1 MNNSLTLAANAAVTM
16 SSREIAGLTGKRH
29 DNVMRDIRIQLM
41 MIHFYEQALSHLN
54 EEERKNVAT
63 SISRIERVLFAK
75 IVHIP
80 SSSNLRTE
88 NFGFI
93 LVQNGSMISEIL
105 LDKDN
110 ALTLVSGYDV
120 RARSEIIKRW
130 QELESKNAPAVALPD
145 FTNPAESA
153 RAWALQYEEREKAQ
167 AALALAAPKVQFFDK
182 VVERSTL
189 MTATQVG
196 QKLGMSAM
204 ALNKHLDELDVYSKN
219 IKRARV
225 FKQWFVD
232 KGYGELK
239 QTELGHSQ
247 PLFTTSGEAWI
258 IERMVSEG
266 YSVSLENV

>member
-1 MNNSLTLAANAAVTM
+1 MNNTLTLAANAAVTM
-16 SSREIAGLTGKRH
+16 SSREIAQLVEARHSDVVRSIERLMAKGVIGGYAPTAYTHEQNGMEYKEYKVGKR
-29 DNVMRDIRIQLM
+29 DSYVIVAQLCPE
-41 MIHFYEQALSHLN
+41 FTA
-54 EEERKNVAT
+54 R
-63 SISRIERVLFAK
+63 
-75 IVHIP
+75 
-80 SSSNLRTE
+80 
-88 NFGFI
+88 
-93 LVQNGSMISEIL
+93 LV
-105 LDKDN
+105 D
-110 ALTLVSGYDV
+110 
-120 RARSEIIKRW
+120 RW
-130 QELESKNAPAVALPD
+130 QELESKHAPAVALPD

-167 AALALAAPKVQFFDK
+167 AALALAQPKVQYFDK

-196 QKLGMSAM
+196 QKLGMSAV

-247 PLFTTSGEAWI
+247 PLFTTAGEAWI

-266 YSVSLENV
+266 YSVSLENM

>member
-1 MNNSLTLAANAAVTM
+1 MQNSLTLTAGHAVTM
-16 SSREIAGLTGKRH
+16 SSREIAQLVEARHSDVVRSIERLMSKDVIGGYAPTAYTHEQNGMEYKEYQVGKR
-29 DNVMRDIRIQLM
+29 DSYVIVAQLCPE
-41 MIHFYEQALSHLN
+41 FTA
-54 EEERKNVAT
+54 R
-63 SISRIERVLFAK
+63 
-75 IVHIP
+75 
-80 SSSNLRTE
+80 
-88 NFGFI
+88 
-93 LVQNGSMISEIL
+93 LV
-105 LDKDN
+105 D
-110 ALTLVSGYDV
+110 
-120 RARSEIIKRW
+120 RW
-130 QELESKNAPAVALPD
+130 QELESKHAPVFALPD

-167 AALALAAPKVQFFDK
+167 AALALAQPKVQFFDK
-182 VVERSTL
+182 VVERATL

>member
-1 MNNSLTLAANAAVTM
+1 MQNSLIAVADQPTM
-16 SSREIAGLTGKRH
+16 SSREIAEITGKRH
-29 DNVMRDIRIQLM
+29 DNVMMDCRKLRD
-41 MIHFYEQALSHLN
+41 FYAETYSPEKAG
-54 EEERKNVAT
+54 E
-63 SISRIERVLFAK
+63 
-75 IVHIP
+75 HINHGMYSDSTGRSLP
-80 SSSNLRTE
+80 L
-88 NFGFI
+88 FI
-93 LVQNGSMISEIL
+93 LSKDAA
-105 LDKDN
+105 LDLVTGYSLPHRHAVNQRWK
-110 ALTLVSGYDV
+110 ALEEKQK
-120 RARSEIIKRW
+120 AA
-130 QELESKNAPAVALPD
+130 APAVALPD

-182 VVERSTL
+182 VVERKTL

-196 QKLGMSAM
+196 QKLGLSAV
-204 ALNKHLDELDVYSKN
+204 ALNKHLDELSVYSRN

-225 FKQWFVD
+225 FKQWFID

-266 YSVSLENV
+266 FTFSSDNL

>member
-1 MNNSLTLAANAAVTM
+1 MNNTLTLAANAAVTM
-16 SSREIAGLTGKRH
+16 TSQEIADLVASRHDDVKRSIERLAQRGVIVQPPMADVHGEDSLGRTRITTVYEFIGEQGKR
-29 DNVMRDIRIQLM
+29 DSIIVVAQLSPE
-41 MIHFYEQALSHLN
+41 FTAAL
-54 EEERKNVAT
+54 V
-63 SISRIERVLFAK
+63 
-75 IVHIP
+75 
-80 SSSNLRTE
+80 
-88 NFGFI
+88 
-93 LVQNGSMISEIL
+93 
-105 LDKDN
+105 D
-110 ALTLVSGYDV
+110 
-120 RARSEIIKRW
+120 RW
-130 QELESKNAPAVALPD
+130 QELESKHAPAFALPD

-196 QKLGMSAM
+196 QKLGMSAV

-232 KGYGELK
+232 KAYGELK

-247 PLFTTSGEAWI
+247 PLFTTAGEAWI

-266 YSVSLENV
+266 YSVSLESV

>member
-1 MNNSLTLAANAAVTM
+1 MQNSLILTSDHAVTM
-16 SSREIAGLTGKRH
+16 SSREIAELTGKQLSH
-29 DNVMRDIRIQLM
+29 IHRDIRNMLEDVPSDDPEKDHVRYDTDDRGYM
-41 MIHFYEQALSHLN
+41 TCVHLPRELS
-54 EEERKNVAT
+54 
-63 SISRIERVLFAK
+63 
-75 IVHIP
+75 
-80 SSSNLRTE
+80 
-88 NFGFI
+88 
-93 LVQNGSMISEIL
+93 
-105 LDKDN
+105 
-110 ALTLVSGYDV
+110 LTLVSGYSV
-120 RARSEIIKRW
+120 PIRRAIVKRW
-130 QELESKNAPAVALPD
+130 QELEAKHAPAVALPD

-196 QKLGMSAM
+196 QKLGMSAV

-247 PLFTTSGEAWI
+247 PLFTTAGEAWV
-258 IERMVSEG
+258 IERLVSEG
-266 YSVSLENV
+266 YSVSLDNV

>member
-1 MNNSLTLAANAAVTM
+1 MQNSLPLTAGHAVTM
-16 SSREIAGLTGKRH
+16 SSREIAELVGSRHDDVKRSIERLAQRGVIVHPPMADEHCEDSLGRTRITSVYEFSGEQGKR
-29 DNVMRDIRIQLM
+29 DSIVVVAQLSPE
-41 MIHFYEQALSHLN
+41 FTA
-54 EEERKNVAT
+54 R
-63 SISRIERVLFAK
+63 
-75 IVHIP
+75 
-80 SSSNLRTE
+80 
-88 NFGFI
+88 
-93 LVQNGSMISEIL
+93 LV
-105 LDKDN
+105 D
-110 ALTLVSGYDV
+110 
-120 RARSEIIKRW
+120 RW
-130 QELESKNAPAVALPD
+130 QELEAKHAPAVALPD

-167 AALALAAPKVQFFDK
+167 AALALAQPKVQFFDK
-182 VVERSTL
+182 VVERATL

-196 QKLGMSAM
+196 QKLGMSAV

-247 PLFTTSGEAWI
+247 PLFTTAGEAWI

-266 YSVSLENV
+266 YSVSLQNV

>member
-1 MNNSLTLAANAAVTM
+1 MQNSLIAVANQPTM
-16 SSREIAGLTGKRH
+16 SSREIAEITGKRH
-29 DNVMRDIRIQLM
+29 DNVMMDCRKLRD
-41 MIHFYEQALSHLN
+41 FYAETYSPEKAG
-54 EEERKNVAT
+54 E
-63 SISRIERVLFAK
+63 
-75 IVHIP
+75 HINHGMYADSTGRSLP
-80 SSSNLRTE
+80 L
-88 NFGFI
+88 FI
-93 LVQNGSMISEIL
+93 LSKDAA
-105 LDKDN
+105 LD
-110 ALTLVSGYDV
+110 LVTGYSLPHRHAV
-120 RARSEIIKRW
+120 NQRW
-130 QELESKNAPAVALPD
+130 KELEDKQKSAAPVVSLPD

-196 QKLGMSAM
+196 QKLGMSAV

-266 YSVSLENV
+266 YSVSLDNV

>member
-1 MNNSLTLAANAAVTM
+1 MQNSLIAVADQPTM
-16 SSREIAGLTGKRH
+16 
-29 DNVMRDIRIQLM
+29 
-41 MIHFYEQALSHLN
+41 
-54 EEERKNVAT
+54 T
-63 SISRIERVLFAK
+63 SIELVEFINEQRDASEPELTHANFLAKVPKVLGETSHSFECDLPDAYGRPRRGYRFPKREACLMAMSYSYELQAK
-75 IVHIP
+75 VFD
-80 SSSNLRTE
+80 RMT
-88 NFGFI
+88 
-93 LVQNGSMISEIL
+93 
-105 LDKDN
+105 
-110 ALTLVSGYDV
+110 ALE
-120 RARSEIIKRW
+120 AK
-130 QELESKNAPAVALPD
+130 QKPADPVVTLPD

-196 QKLGMSAM
+196 QKLGMSAV

-266 YSVSLENV
+266 YSVSLQNV

>member
-1 MNNSLTLAANAAVTM
+1 MNNTLTLAAHAAVTM
-16 SSREIAGLTGKRH
+16 SSREIAELVGSRHDDVKRSIERLAQRGVIVHPPMADEHGEDSLGRTRITSVYEFSGEQGKR
-29 DNVMRDIRIQLM
+29 DSIVVVAQLSPE
-41 MIHFYEQALSHLN
+41 FTAL
-54 EEERKNVAT
+54 
-63 SISRIERVLFAK
+63 
-75 IVHIP
+75 
-80 SSSNLRTE
+80 
-88 NFGFI
+88 
-93 LVQNGSMISEIL
+93 LV
-105 LDKDN
+105 D
-110 ALTLVSGYDV
+110 
-120 RARSEIIKRW
+120 RW
-130 QELESKNAPAVALPD
+130 QELEAKHAPAVALPD

-196 QKLGMSAM
+196 QKLGMSAV

-247 PLFTTSGEAWI
+247 PLFTTAGEAWI

-266 YSVSLENV
+266 YSVSLGNV

>member
-1 MNNSLTLAANAAVTM
+1 MHNTLTLAANQPATMTSLELVEFINEDRKERAHAIGAPFPGHGFPGLEHKNFLAKVVEVLGETSAKFSADLPDSYGRPRRGYRFPKREACLMAMSYSYELQAKVFDRMTALEAAQ
-16 SSREIAGLTGKRH
+16 SL
-29 DNVMRDIRIQLM
+29 
-41 MIHFYEQALSHLN
+41 
-54 EEERKNVAT
+54 
-63 SISRIERVLFAK
+63 
-75 IVHIP
+75 
-80 SSSNLRTE
+80 
-88 NFGFI
+88 
-93 LVQNGSMISEIL
+93 
-105 LDKDN
+105 
-110 ALTLVSGYDV
+110 
-120 RARSEIIKRW
+120 
-130 QELESKNAPAVALPD
+130 ALPNFAD
-145 FTNPAESA
+145 PVAAA
-153 RAWALQYEEREKAQ
+153 RAWADAKESEQRAN
-167 AALALAAPKVQFFDK
+167 AALALAQPKVQFFDK

-258 IERMVSEG
+258 IDRMVSEG
-266 YSVSLENV
+266 YSVSLGNV

>member
-1 MNNSLTLAANAAVTM
+1 MQNSLIAVAEQPTM
-16 SSREIAGLTGKRH
+16 SSREIAEITGKRH
-29 DNVMRDIRIQLM
+29 DNVMMDCRKLRD
-41 MIHFYEQALSHLN
+41 FYAETYSPEKAG
-54 EEERKNVAT
+54 E
-63 SISRIERVLFAK
+63 
-75 IVHIP
+75 HINHGMYADSTGRSLP
-80 SSSNLRTE
+80 L
-88 NFGFI
+88 FI
-93 LVQNGSMISEIL
+93 LSKDAA
-105 LDKDN
+105 LD
-110 ALTLVSGYDV
+110 LVTGYSLPHRHAV
-120 RARSEIIKRW
+120 NQRW
-130 QELESKNAPAVALPD
+130 KELEAKQKSEAPVFSLPD

-153 RAWALQYEEREKAQ
+153 RAWAFEYEERQKVQ
-167 AALALAAPKVQFFDK
+167 AALALAQPKVQYFDK

-266 YSVSLENV
+266 YSASLQNV

>member
-1 MNNSLTLAANAAVTM
+1 MNHTLTLAAHAAVTM
-16 SSREIAGLTGKRH
+16 SSREIAQLVEARHSDVVRSIERLMAKGVIGGYAPTAYTHEQNGMEYKEYQVGKR
-29 DNVMRDIRIQLM
+29 DSYVIVAQLCPE
-41 MIHFYEQALSHLN
+41 FTA
-54 EEERKNVAT
+54 R
-63 SISRIERVLFAK
+63 
-75 IVHIP
+75 
-80 SSSNLRTE
+80 
-88 NFGFI
+88 
-93 LVQNGSMISEIL
+93 LV
-105 LDKDN
+105 D
-110 ALTLVSGYDV
+110 
-120 RARSEIIKRW
+120 RW
-130 QELESKNAPAVALPD
+130 QELESKHAPAVALPD

-182 VVERSTL
+182 VVERKTL

-196 QKLGMSAM
+196 QKLGMSAV

-266 YSVSLENV
+266 YSVSLVNV